1 MHSNPFSAG
10 RDDTPLRY
18 WVGVVLVAALVA
30 LAWLG
35 PVDDL
40 AKTRVDDG
48 LKRALATFAVA
59 RTLNAVISVVQ
70 GTEVSVQA
78 VGGVTL
84 APGQVLDPLNDLIEQ
99 FSALML
105 GACIAFGV
113 FKVAL
118 AISSDIVVTGM
129 FSVLALAWVI
139 WLVRGGPMPKWV
151 MPLMLLV
158 VMIRF
163 AMPAVIVGSDLL
175 FEKFLE
181 PEYVQSKALVSN
193 AASQLETLTPPENA
207 SAEAKSG
214 VVDRL
219 KNWWAQTIDAGT
231 RFQQLKAVAEQTV
244 EHAIR
249 LAVVFLMQTLLLP
262 VFLFW
267 LLARLVRGLLDTA
280 LPVR

>member
-1 MHSNPFSAG
+1 MHSNPFTAV
-10 RDDTPLRY
+10 RDTTPLRC
-18 WVGVVLVAALVA
+18 WVGVVLVTALVA

-35 PVDDL
+35 PIDQL

-84 APGQVLDPLNDLIEQ
+84 APGQILDPLNDLLEQ

-118 AISSDIVVTGM
+118 AISSDLVVTSM
-129 FSVLALAWVI
+129 LSVAAIAWVL
-139 WLVRGGPMPKWV
+139 WLIRGGPTPKWV
-151 MPLMLLV
+151 MPAMLIV
-158 VMIRF
+158 IMIRF

-181 PEYVQSKALVSN
+181 PEYEQSKAVVTT
-193 AASQLETLTPPENA
+193 AATQLETLTPPDKA
-207 SAEAKSG
+207 SAEAKNG
-214 VVDRL
+214 VVERL
-219 KNWWAQTIDAGT
+219 KNWWSQTIDAGT

-262 VFLFW
+262 IFLFW
-267 LLARLVRGLLDTA
+267 LLARLVRGLLDAA
-280 LPVR
+280 LPAN